1 MEYGSN
7 LNDGRRIQAGV
18 DIIRAVSKATG
29 VTAPIWIDGAGELTK
44 ELNVDSQIIRLYASQ
59 ADKALRV
66 EHMTQDKE
74 E

>member
-18 DIIRAVSKATG
+18 DIINAITKATG

-44 ELNVDSQIIRLYASQ
+44 KLNTQSQCVRLYASE

-66 EHMTQDKE
+66 EC
-74 E
+74 